1 MLDALDDALATSLE
15 KLTSSEMKREDVFQR
30 IGTVIGESAIE
41 DVDWA
46 SATGETTIESFGFDS
61 LAVLD
66 LLFDLEGEFGVE
78 ISAKEILNIRTLGEL
93 VTFLEERVAS

>member
-1 MLDALDDALATSLE
+1 ME
-15 KLTSSEMKREDVFQR
+15 REELFLR
-30 IGTVIGESAIE
+30 IGTVIGESAHE
-41 DVDWA
+41 DVDWTT
-46 SATGETTIESFGFDS
+46 ATEETTIESFGFDS

-93 VTFLEERVAS
+93 VTFLEERHAS

>member
-1 MLDALDDALATSLE
+1 ME
-15 KLTSSEMKREDVFQR
+15 REDVFRR
-30 IGTVIGESAIE
+30 IGTVISESAID

-46 SATGETTIESFGFDS
+46 TADESTTIASFGFDS

-66 LLFDLEGEFGVE
+66 LLFDLEGEFDVE

-93 VTFLEERVAS
+93 VTFIQGRAA